1 MTPSTQKNRSASPA
15 AIVLNVLA
23 LLLLA
28 GAVLSLAFP
37 STEAARLRN
46 AFLIDAGDH
55 SDFDWT
61 PQNVPATFLS
71 DQRAPLPEIAM
82 AARGA
87 AAPGRSDWEVALAIA
102 GMLTRN
108 AKEGGAIRADLAT
121 TYRSIIQEG
130 RGYCVDYVDVYAA
143 VARAAGLATRQWAFS
158 FDGFGGEG
166 HTFVE
171 VFDRQRNK
179 WLFLDVFNNVH
190 AVDVASGE
198 PLSALQ
204 FREYS
209 LGRRPAVAIRA
220 NGPGRVAFKSD
231 ALLADYYRRGA
242 GQWYLWWGDP
252 VVSHRHAGVGG
263 PVSRVLD
270 QAAALATGSYPRIK
284 VLPTPGS
291 VFPLERMHRLRAWLI
306 AAAVA
311 WIGLFALLVAQVVIW
326 MRGMRRRSGVK
337 ERAAWA

>member
-1 MTPSTQKNRSASPA
+1 MRPSTQRIRSASPA
-15 AIVLNVLA
+15 AIVANVLV

-28 GAVLSLAFP
+28 GSVLSLAFP

-46 AFLIDAGDH
+46 AFLIDAGDR

-61 PQNVPATFLS
+61 PRDVPATFLS

-82 AARGA
+82 AARA
-87 AAPGRSDWEVALAIA
+87 AVATGRSDWETALAIA

-121 TYRSIIQEG
+121 TYRSIIEEG
-130 RGYCVDYVDVYAA
+130 RGYCVDYVEVFAA
-143 VARAAGLATRQWAFS
+143 LARAAGLSTRQWAFS
-158 FDGFGGEG
+158 FDGFGGQG

-171 VFDRQRNK
+171 VFDRQLNK
-179 WLFLDVFNNVH
+179 WLFLDVYNNVH
-190 AVDVASGE
+190 AVDAASGQ
-198 PLSALQ
+198 PLSALE
-204 FREYS
+204 FREYA
-209 LGRRPAVAIRA
+209 LGQRPAVTIRA

-252 VVSHRHAGVGG
+252 VVSYRHAGVRG

-284 VLPTPGS
+284 VLPAPGS
-291 VFPLERMHRLRAWLI
+291 VTALERMHRLRAWLI
-306 AAAVA
+306 VAAVT
-311 WIGLFALLVAQVVIW
+311 WMVLFLLLVAQLVIW
-326 MRGMRRRSGVK
+326 TRGMRRRSGAK
-337 ERAAWA
+337 ESAAWA